1 MALTEWTVRRIG
13 EGDAPAILLL
23 ARSLDKW
30 FNEEGLEKMSR
41 DLLSHDG
48 FVAVRGDRVLGFV
61 TWTPIDAESAD
72 LTWMGVAEDLQRT
85 GIGRALFRNL
95 VRDLRT
101 RGVRALEVSTVADS
115 VDYEPYA
122 RTRHFYRAMGFV
134 DHRVDPKF
142 FGAGD
147 DRYDRLVLRLA
158 FVDDVAPSK

>member
-1 MALTEWTVRRIG
+1 MALARWTGVGVG

-30 FNEEGLEKMSR
+30 FNEEGLEKMGR
-41 DLLSHDG
+41 DLLSHEG

-95 VRDLRT
+95 VRDL
-101 RGVRALEVSTVADS
+101 
-115 VDYEPYA
+115 
-122 RTRHFYRAMGFV
+122 
-134 DHRVDPKF
+134 
-142 FGAGD
+142 
-147 DRYDRLVLRLA
+147 
-158 FVDDVAPSK
+158 